1 MPITTKKAPSTLPDK
16 AKSIYVAA
24 WNAAYGSTCKD
35 KGEERDACASKIAWS
50 AVKNKYEKS
59 GETWVAKKS
68 EYEPAVVDFSMFID
82 KAVYSKESQE
92 LRWHCVASD
101 TEEDSYSDNMTEE
114 LFRSFLER
122 IESNERPP
130 EKYCS
135 EFWKGGKP
143 YISVSHYSDQDG
155 KGVPG
160 DVECVYIDG
169 EKFKG
174 KGTFYQNKL
183 GWACFNAINR
193 DKFGTYKAKDKELNN
208 PVRIS
213 IAFLDYKHRHKSN
226 GEIFVRENLDD
237 QCPYCLLEALTGK
250 SEGKEYLDGHLIHL
264 ALTRIPV
271 NKRTEMEVSRS
282 MATRKGDAESIVGEI
297 AEELEEQETQFRSE
311 ALVTMSEEEI
321 VEEAKHKDE
330 DMEDDE
336 EEMSEDEKKKKMAK
350 EEKSETRHILQDVLD
365 AYKSAFDKL
374 GNAEATA
381 EEKLR
386 AMQTPLEQLAQVT
399 RAHLEG
405 TTVEKVQEN
414 EQIAQLKSQLENTNS
429 EVAQLRQ
436 DLQIAL
442 QALQDK
448 SNVQE
453 TQVPAVRSLQP
464 QQVTRPVLPAQGQP
478 RGLHEIIQRS
488 VGA

>member
-1 MPITTKKAPSTLPDK
+1 MPITTEKAPSTLPDK
-16 AKSIYVAA
+16 AKRIYVAA
-24 WNAAYGSTCKD
+24 WNAAYDSTCKD
-35 KGEERDACASKIAWS
+35 DGEERDACASKIAWS

-68 EYEPAVVDFSMFID
+68 EYEPAIVDFSMYID
-82 KAVYSKESQE
+82 KAVYSKENQE

-114 LFRSFLER
+114 LFKSFLER
-122 IESNERPP
+122 IENGEVPP

-143 YISVSHYSDQDG
+143 YISISHYSDQDG

-160 DVECVYIDG
+160 EVECVYIDG

-183 GWACFNAINR
+183 GWACFNAINA
-193 DKFGTYKAKDKELNN
+193 DKYGIRKSKDKELDH

-282 MATRKGDAESIVGEI
+282 MATRKDDAESIVGEI
-297 AEELEEQETQFRSE
+297 AENLEEQETQFRSE
-311 ALVTMSEEEI
+311 ALVTMSEEET
-321 VEEAKHKDE
+321 VEKMEDE
-330 DMEDDE
+330 DVDE
-336 EEMSEDEKKKKMAK
+336 EEEKKKKK
-350 EEKSETRHILQDVLD
+350 KDEEEEVEEKSEARHILQDVLD
-365 AYKSAFDKL
+365 AYKSAFDEL
-374 GNAEATA
+374 GKAEATP

-386 AMQTPLEQLAQVT
+386 AMQSPLEQLATVT
-399 RAHLEG
+399 RAQLEG
-405 TTVEKVQEN
+405 TTVEQVQEN
-414 EQIAQLKSQLENTNS
+414 ENIAQLKSEIVETKS
-429 EVAQLRQ
+429 EIAQLRQ

-464 QQVTRPVLPAQGQP
+464 QQVTQPVLPAQGQP
-478 RGLHEIIQRS
+478 KSLHDIIQRS